1 MVGKFDK
8 GVGVSAAGLPDDF
21 ASFDGTD
28 LAEECKDQVLGNGG
42 VQVAD
47 V

>member
-1 MVGKFDK
+1 MVSKFDEGI
-8 GVGVSAAGLPDDF
+8 GVAAAWLPNDF